1 MQLGVRRLG
10 LIKAIEAVPVV
21 GALARKSYRT
31 ALELLDRTS
40 GARQR
45 LAEIEQPYARKL
57 VQTLQQVE
65 AREGGAAREVA
76 FRIEALRRGM
86 LRRNDPVNDGALGD
100 EEIYAFE
107 KQLSV
112 RNACMVSKRPTEAL
126 LLYYLTHI
134 FQPKRAIE
142 LGTNVGITSAY
153 QAAGLGTYDPPGQ
166 LVTLDISPYRQRL
179 AQEMHQAL
187 GLHNVRYVQGL
198 FRDTLAETLEALGT
212 IDYAYIDGDH
222 EYQSTVDYFQL
233 IANHLEDGAVVV
245 FDDIRW
251 SAGMKQAWDTVRAMP
266 RVALALDLHEIGVC
280 IVRQEVSHGERAS
293 IYIRNVLRVDANRC
307 GGIERY
313 YEASRQAP

>member
-1 MQLGVRRLG
+1 M
-10 LIKAIEAVPVV
+10 V
-21 GALARKSYRT
+21 GTLARKSYRA

-45 LAEIEQPYARKL
+45 LAEIDQPYARKL
-57 VQTLQQVE
+57 VQVLQRLE
-65 AREGGAAREVA
+65 DAEGGAAREMA

-86 LRRNDPVNDGALGD
+86 LRRDDPVNDGALGD

-112 RNACMVSKRPTEAL
+112 REACMVSKRPTEAL
-126 LLYYLTHI
+126 LLYYLTQL

-153 QAAGLGTYDPPGQ
+153 QAAGLSSYEPLGQ
-166 LVTLDISPYRQRL
+166 LATLDISPYRQRL

-198 FRDTLAETLEALGT
+198 FRDTLADTLETLGT

-222 EYQSTVDYFQL
+222 EYQSTVDYFQV
-233 IANHLEDGAVVV
+233 IANYLNDCAVVV

-251 SAGMKQAWDTVRAMP
+251 SPGMKQAWDAVRVMP
-266 RVALALDLHEIGVC
+266 RVALALDLQEIGVC
-280 IVRQEVSHGERAS
+280 IVRQEPVTQGARAS
-293 IYIRNVLRVDANRC
+293 IYIRNVLRVDASRC

-313 YEASRQAP
+313 YESSLQGA